1 MEKSIKII
9 LFIIVGIVIVNFVA
23 TIFGNNNIK
32 GIRVNLEKAK
42 LTTDSAL
49 NELKYSKS
57 KLDSIKADMLV
68 FQSYIN
74 NIQKTVE
81 LNDIE
86 KRLKE
91 EKNAVKV
98 TEFKEN
104 IKKLRSEIETDSL
117 PDIDVITTK
126 NN

>member
-9 LFIIVGIVIVNFVA
+9 LFIIVGIVVVNFVV

-32 GIRVNLEKAK
+32 GIRLNLEKAK

-49 NELKYSKS
+49 NELKYSKT

-86 KRLKE
+86 KRLKD

>member
-9 LFIIVGIVIVNFVA
+9 LFIIIVIVVVNFVA

-57 KLDSIKADMLV
+57 KLDSIKDDMLV

-104 IKKLRSEIETDSL
+104 IKKLRLEIETDSL